1 MNDIL
6 QAIMDADT
14 ALKRAIELAERGDV
28 VPVWNW
34 VGESVYFTCLCGGSL
49 AYGDKYCRNCGGKL
63 TWENG
68 GNHNA

>member
-28 VPVWNW
+28 VPS
-34 VGESVYFTCLCGGSL
+34 GYSIGTTMYFNCPCGTPVS
-49 AYGDKYCRNCGGKL
+49 YGDQYCRMCGRKIRWG
-63 TWENG
+63 
-68 GNHNA
+68 